1 MSRKFQVKAIPSAWL
16 ENNGR
21 RLDCGPYMSGAVEAK
36 ELLKKH
42 QTELLRDV
50 TAGHNGGIFNGPR
63 FPRIYVDDPEKG
75 VPFLGSTDI
84 LDADLSFVSLLSKR
98 QVEGNPALVLDEG
111 WTLMT
116 CSGTIGR
123 MAYARS
129 DMQGMAGSQHFMRVV
144 PDAEKIKPGYLYA
157 YLSSRFGVPIVVSG
171 TYGAIIQHIEPHHIA
186 ELPVPRLG
194 GVENAVH
201 DLIQKSADLRTEAN
215 KELISASSHYLTAAG
230 IEDITPEYWH
240 TNSGRMGFSS
250 SVSKMS
256 LRAINYLPV
265 NQYLE
270 DFVKRQSLSWKP
282 LSAVT
287 ETGTLRSGPR
297 FKRIDADPEFGVE
310 LIGQGECFNL
320 RPSGRWIAKKYLPD
334 DQLLFPPDGAI
345 MIAAQG
351 CAGEHDLFG
360 RAQFITGKRLN
371 YAYSQHFLR
380 VIADESEIPRGALFA
395 YLNSQIAYRI
405 RKGYQIGSMQQDF
418 HPDMI
423 KQMPVPIIDRA
434 EAEKIDADVRLAYQ
448 KFDEAIDA
456 ENEAIALIERTIEE
470 AGR

>member
-194 GVENAVH
+194 DVEDQAH
-201 DLIQKSADLRTEAN
+201 DLVNRAAHLRVEATELLRTAGKIAN
-215 KELISASSHYLTAAG
+215 EQFGFPEKLALSHRVFSCAVASSTQVLQRLEATFHDAVAQESDRLLAGVPHKDELSTLGISISETGRLKQVFVDEEYGAPFLTSGEIFRLRYEPTRFLSYRLLPDESEWGTQEGDLLLARSGQVGGIIGRGIWADRRFAGGCVSVDVLRLGAQNSAILPGYLYAYLFLTDVGYRQLIRTAAG
-230 IEDITPEYWH
+230 
-240 TNSGRMGFSS
+240 SS
-250 SVSKMS
+250 
-256 LRAINYLPV
+256 IPH
-265 NQYLE
+265 
-270 DFVKRQSLSWKP
+270 
-282 LSAVT
+282 LSAPDI
-287 ETGTLRSGPR
+287 LR
-297 FKRIDADPEFGVE
+297 
-310 LIGQGECFNL
+310 LQ
-320 RPSGRWIAKKYLPD
+320 
-334 DQLLFPPDGAI
+334 
-345 MIAAQG
+345 
-351 CAGEHDLFG
+351 
-360 RAQFITGKRLN
+360 
-371 YAYSQHFLR
+371 
-380 VIADESEIPRGALFA
+380 IPRCD
-395 YLNSQIAYRI
+395 NKIEEQINELVWNAGH
-405 RKGYQIGSMQQDF
+405 K
-418 HPDMI
+418 
-423 KQMPVPIIDRA
+423 RA
-434 EAEKIDADVRLAYQ
+434 EAQEKE
-448 KFDEAIDA
+448 DEART
-456 ENEAIALIERTIEE
+456 LVERTIEE
-470 AGR
+470 GGR